1 MEQRPQDLWTGGPWE
16 QPSPRYNPPPLPTMP
31 LRRESVLRR
40 RKKRRRALFP
50 FLGLLILIAGLLVGV
65 VATRYLL
72 PQEEGEGLIQSTAQQ
87 GQDPFADL
95 ERAPTGTGATVT
107 ISPQGEQVLTAAQI
121 YEKCVPSIVSIE
133 AYGAEGGSSGT
144 GVIMTEDGY
153 IITNAHV
160 VSGMESVY
168 VVLSDDRTMTALLVG
183 ADAQEDIAVLKVE
196 PEEGPL
202 EAAEF
207 GNSALLRCGD
217 TVVAI
222 GDPLGYRASITQGIV
237 SALNRSVD
245 VDGVMMDLIQTSA
258 PINFGN
264 SGGALINDRGQ
275 VVGIT
280 TVKIISEDG
289 GVEGLGFAI
298 PMAKVKTVAERLI
311 AGRDAPVL
319 GITVDTRPQEGG
331 GLYIRQVER
340 DSNAWACGV
349 RDQDVL
355 VELNGQAVN
364 NLEELKTIRDALV
377 VGESV
382 DIAVLRDGQRLELS
396 FVVQGREELSS

>member
-153 IITNAHV
+153 I
-160 VSGMESVY
+160 
-168 VVLSDDRTMTALLVG
+168 LPLPRT
-183 ADAQEDIAVLKVE
+183 EYN
-196 PEEGPL
+196 P
-202 EAAEF
+202 
-207 GNSALLRCGD
+207 
-217 TVVAI
+217 
-222 GDPLGYRASITQGIV
+222 
-237 SALNRSVD
+237 
-245 VDGVMMDLIQTSA
+245 
-258 PINFGN
+258 
-264 SGGALINDRGQ
+264 
-275 VVGIT
+275 
-280 TVKIISEDG
+280 
-289 GVEGLGFAI
+289 
-298 PMAKVKTVAERLI
+298 
-311 AGRDAPVL
+311 
-319 GITVDTRPQEGG
+319 
-331 GLYIRQVER
+331 
-340 DSNAWACGV
+340 
-349 RDQDVL
+349 
-355 VELNGQAVN
+355 N
-364 NLEELKTIRDALV
+364 N
-377 VGESV
+377 
-382 DIAVLRDGQRLELS
+382 
-396 FVVQGREELSS
+396 